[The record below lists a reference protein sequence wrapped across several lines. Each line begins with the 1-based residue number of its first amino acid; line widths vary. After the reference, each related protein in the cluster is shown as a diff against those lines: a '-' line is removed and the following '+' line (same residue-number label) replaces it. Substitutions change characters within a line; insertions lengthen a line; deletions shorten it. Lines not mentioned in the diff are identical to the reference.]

1 MSVIV
6 GIIAVISAIVPKSV
20 AETQWACI
28 SAMGCIAIYL
38 FVFGVRGNAT
48 SGTPKRRK
56 HLQCSNESEPSDTL
70 SLKVEYSEVGSSP
83 FPRFVVFS
91 KIAERTGKFR
101 SIPASSPIL
110 EGPTPESI
118 IRCLELY
125 EGNEASFG
133 RDKTPLV
140 TWGLSVIGSK
150 QLPFAST
157 DLDDYRPIEK
167 TIQEVLDQVQLQRNV
182 ISEVLG
188 IVGGIFVAV
197 VGVGVG
203 TAHLKRGGEFSIFSL
218 VLFAIIGVI
227 ALWFVHLGLS
237 FHLRVSSSLAIFKIQ
252 RFGIFG
258 FHTFATIPK
267 TVDGI
272 WLFINSARLPQ
283 FVLISEGNEY
293 SSVSFNSG

>member
-6 GIIAVISAIVPKSV
+6 GVIAVISAIVPKSV
-20 AETQWACI
+20 GETQWACI

-38 FVFGVRGNAT
+38 FVFGVRGKAT
-48 SGTPKRRK
+48 SLAPERSK
-56 HLQCSNESEPSDTL
+56 HLQSSNESEPTDTS
-70 SLKVEYSEVGSSP
+70 SLKVEYAEFGSSP

-91 KIAERTGKFR
+91 KIAERTGEFG
-101 SIPASSPIL
+101 SVPASSTIL
-110 EGPTPESI
+110 EGPTPESV

-125 EGNEASFG
+125 EGHGAPFG
-133 RDKTPLV
+133 RDATPLV

-150 QLPFAST
+150 QLPFASA
-157 DLDDYRPIEK
+157 DRDDCRPIKK

-197 VGVGVG
+197 IGVGVV

-237 FHLRVSSSLAIFKIQ
+237 FQLRVSSSLANFKIQ
-252 RFGIFG
+252 RFGLFG
-258 FHTFATIPK
+258 FRTLATIPK

-283 FVLISEGNEY
+283 FILISEGNEY
-293 SSVSFNSG
+293 SSVSFDSG